1 MSTVAAKKKSPRL
14 VRKPAPS
21 RVAKNPVPADLRR
34 LRAGAMK
41 FSKTEIELMDRSDA
55 E

>member
-1 MSTVAAKKKSPRL
+1 MPTVVAKKKSPRV
-14 VRKPAPS
+14 VRKAAPS
-21 RVAKNPVPADLRR
+21 RVAKESVPADLRP

-41 FSKTEIELMDRSDA
+41 FSKAEVALMDRSDA